1 MARPPQ
7 VTRHITFTRCVCKCF
22 QTTTGTIC
30 GIVIDLERIVTDR
43 KKMLQRCRK
52 IAEKDGIRV
61 LEIEDY
67 SHREAFVLQT
77 EIEFLHNGKIL
88 EMHDIKNVTS
98 KKTQEEK

>member
-22 QTTTGTIC
+22 HTTSGTIC

-43 KKMLQRCRK
+43 KKMLQKCRQV
-52 IAEKDGIRV
+52 AEKDGIRV
-61 LEIEDY
+61 LEIEDF
-67 SHREAFVLQT
+67 SHKEAFVLQT

-88 EMHDIKNVTS
+88 AIQDVKDSTS
-98 KKTQEEK
+98 TKTKEEN